1 MSGIFFDIEDAIIT
15 RLQAKLATLDKVP
28 KVYPAVDLTNI
39 RDKSQA
45 ALSVFVAYNGISNVE
60 KLPNAA
66 HIMTLSNEFIVWTVS
81 KSASRHGSQQGTR
94 ENADPVLEGIIK
106 ALAGW
111 RPAAT
116 LPALEMVATPGPA
129 YGEDGF
135 GYFPLV
141 FQMKRQVR
149 GDVT

>member
-1 MSGIFFDIEDAIIT
+1 MTGIFFDIEDAIIT
-15 RLQAKLATLDKVP
+15 RLQAKLATLDKPP
-28 KVYPAVDLTNI
+28 KVYPAVDLANI

-45 ALSVFVAYNGISNVE
+45 ALAVFVAYNGISGVDR
-60 KLPNAA
+60 LPNAP
-66 HIMTLSNEFIVWTVS
+66 HIMTLANEFIVWTVS

-94 ENADPVLEGIIK
+94 ETADPVLEGIIK

-111 RPAAT
+111 RPVEG
-116 LPALEMVATPGPA
+116 LPQLEMVSTPGPA

-141 FQMKRQVR
+141 FQIKRQVR